1 MRTFKRILVLG
12 AVALVS
18 SLSSAQTT
26 VSHELDAFNQ
36 KFTDAIRHMDN
47 AAVVSLWADDGT
59 TLLPGMA
66 PVSGKAAIQ
75 KFMDDVTSKTT
86 GYKVISQNNE
96 WHDIQVSADWASEW
110 ANTTQ
115 VVQPPDNKPT
125 MTIHGKMLL
134 VLHHEKDGWRIKQ
147 ECWTSSPS

>member
-1 MRTFKRILVLG
+1 MQTFTRILLLG

-18 SLSSAQTT
+18 SLAFAQTPAP
-26 VSHELDAFNQ
+26 HELDTFNE
-36 KFTDAIRHMDN
+36 KFTNAIRHMDN
-47 AAVVSLWADDGT
+47 AAVISLWAEDGT
-59 TLLPGMA
+59 TLLPNMT

-75 KFMDDVTSKTT
+75 KFMDDVTSKTK
-86 GYKVISQNNE
+86 GYKVLSQNND
-96 WHDIQVSADWASEW
+96 WHDIQVSGHWASEW

-115 VVQPPDNKPT
+115 VVQPPGNKPT

-134 VLHHEKDGWRIKQ
+134 VLHHEKDGWKIKQ